1 MWSKFFGEFAPLRAF
16 FILACVFVGFGCV
29 GFVFAPNFFIL
40 THKFI
45 FLQSVM
51 GAAFAGFL
59 LTALPIWLGFK
70 GSLKLVSLI
79 LSTLL
84 ILAFVAEFF
93 LDAYFIM
100 ALFWFIL
107 LSKAVFMA
115 FAAKNAKNLS
125 ILFVLFGI
133 FCLTLLQDFS
143 RDTRLEYAQI
153 HLLVVGILLISFK
166 ISLVL
171 GNDALANFGVNLSEN
186 LGENSVLNSSEKSTR
201 QAVFETRNLGENS
214 NSSENLSSNLNEN
227 PTPNSS
233 TNLNSSKN
241 LSSNLNTNSTKN
253 LGENLAANSTQI
265 ELFEIQNSS
274 KNLMLNSSEN
284 STRQAIFET
293 RNLSENPASNSAK
306 NSHQNPNLAQ
316 NPAKNSEFSAKIPT
330 NFAFIPNF
338 ALKNIACFLLGCLIL
353 STLWGE
359 SANLS
364 GFLALSVGFLQLSR
378 LKEWHY
384 GIFLKTPYTA
394 TFYALN
400 LALSLVYIALGGFY
414 LADFATSPAIHALN
428 ILILL
433 GFVLF
438 VFFIA
443 SLKHTQ
449 NQPFIFSRGMKMCFV
464 ALFLGTLLRCIFA
477 PALANS
483 EILGLISSLN
493 TQFFENKN
501 SSLNASFFE
510 NKNPF
515 LNTQLLENKGIFAE
529 FIENSALEIA
539 YIYAPAM
546 LIFAAFLY
554 FVLKFIPIFRKNA
567 FKDMQIQHLA

>member
-70 GSLKLVSLI
+70 GSLKLVSFI
-79 LSTLL
+79 LSALL

-100 ALFWFIL
+100 ALFWLIL

-133 FCLTLLQDFS
+133 FCLTLLQGFS
-143 RDTRLEYAQI
+143 HDIRLEYAQI

-186 LGENSVLNSSEKSTR
+186 LGSNLDENSVQNSSEKSTR
-201 QAVFETRNLGENS
+201 QAVFEAQ
-214 NSSENLSSNLNEN
+214 NSSEN
-227 PTPNSS
+227 PTPNS
-233 TNLNSSKN
+233 T
-241 LSSNLNTNSTKN
+241 
-253 LGENLAANSTQI
+253 
-265 ELFEIQNSS
+265 
-274 KNLMLNSSEN
+274 
-284 STRQAIFET
+284 
-293 RNLSENPASNSAK
+293 K

-384 GIFLKTPYTA
+384 AIFLKTPYTA

-433 GFVLF
+433 GFLLF

-449 NQPFIFSRGMKMCFV
+449 NQPFLEK
-464 ALFLGTLLRCIFA
+464 
-477 PALANS
+477 
-483 EILGLISSLN
+483 SL
-493 TQFFENKN
+493 
-501 SSLNASFFE
+501 
-510 NKNPF
+510 
-515 LNTQLLENKGIFAE
+515 KGDE
-529 FIENSALEIA
+529 
-539 YIYAPAM
+539 
-546 LIFAAFLY
+546 
-554 FVLKFIPIFRKNA
+554 
-567 FKDMQIQHLA
+567 

>member
-29 GFVFAPNFFIL
+29 GFVFVPNFFIL

-59 LTALPIWLGFK
+59 LTALPIWLGFN

-79 LSTLL
+79 LSALL

-115 FAAKNAKNLS
+115 FAAKDAKNLS

-133 FCLTLLQDFS
+133 FCLTLLQGFS
-143 RDTRLEYAQI
+143 HDTRLEYAQI

-171 GNDALANFGVNLSEN
+171 GNDALANFGE
-186 LGENSVLNSSEKSTR
+186 
-201 QAVFETRNLGENS
+201 
-214 NSSENLSSNLNEN
+214 
-227 PTPNSS
+227 
-233 TNLNSSKN
+233 
-241 LSSNLNTNSTKN
+241 
-253 LGENLAANSTQI
+253 
-265 ELFEIQNSS
+265 
-274 KNLMLNSSEN
+274 
-284 STRQAIFET
+284 
-293 RNLSENPASNSAK
+293 
-306 NSHQNPNLAQ
+306 NLAQ
-316 NPAKNSEFSAKIPT
+316 NPAKNGEFSAKIPT

-384 GIFLKTPYTA
+384 AIFLKTPYTA

-449 NQPFIFSRGMKMCFV
+449 NQPFLEK
-464 ALFLGTLLRCIFA
+464 
-477 PALANS
+477 
-483 EILGLISSLN
+483 SL
-493 TQFFENKN
+493 
-501 SSLNASFFE
+501 
-510 NKNPF
+510 
-515 LNTQLLENKGIFAE
+515 KGDE
-529 FIENSALEIA
+529 
-539 YIYAPAM
+539 
-546 LIFAAFLY
+546 
-554 FVLKFIPIFRKNA
+554 
-567 FKDMQIQHLA
+567 

>member
-1 MWSKFFGEFAPLRAF
+1 MWSKFFGEFAPLRLF
-16 FILACVFVGFGCV
+16 FVLACVFVGFACV

-79 LSTLL
+79 LSALL
-84 ILAFVAEFF
+84 ILAFVAFF

-100 ALFWFIL
+100 ALFWLIL

-133 FCLTLLQDFS
+133 FCLTLLQGFS

-171 GNDALANFGVNLSEN
+171 GNDALANFGVNLSSN
-186 LGENSVLNSSEKSTR
+186 LGENSV
-201 QAVFETRNLGENS
+201 Q
-214 NSSENLSSNLNEN
+214 NSSEN
-227 PTPNSS
+227 PNS
-233 TNLNSSKN
+233 TENLNSNLKQNSTLNSAEN
-241 LSSNLNTNSTKN
+241 LS
-253 LGENLAANSTQI
+253 
-265 ELFEIQNSS
+265 
-274 KNLMLNSSEN
+274 LNSSEN

-293 RNLSENPASNSAK
+293 RNLGENPTPNPAK

-316 NPAKNSEFSAKIPT
+316 NPAKNGEFSAKIPT

-477 PALANS
+477 PALLNS
-483 EILGLISSLN
+483 EILGLNSSLN
-493 TQFFENKN
+493 TQFFENQN